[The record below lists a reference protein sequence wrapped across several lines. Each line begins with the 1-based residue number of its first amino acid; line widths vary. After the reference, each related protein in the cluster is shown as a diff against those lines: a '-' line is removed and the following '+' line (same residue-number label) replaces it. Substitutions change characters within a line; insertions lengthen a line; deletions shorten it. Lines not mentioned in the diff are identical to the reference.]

1 MCLLVHCRLGLVWIL
16 FTKASHSESIAMTNN
31 EILHADLLDILFENR
46 NKAYGA
52 YALRKNY
59 NHRLQWALG
68 ISLSLVFLLLIIQNY
83 GTVETISKG
92 PRPDLTLTPVNLS
105 QPKAPDPPKPKAE
118 PSRKQIVYTDQIKI
132 DPRETEMPD
141 HNEMITA
148 DISDKTVEGKA
159 STDTVQ
165 TKDQNTKETEGDKK
179 SNDKEEVHP
188 TNFDAQFPGGKE
200 AFAKF
205 LTKYLVTPGELEA
218 GERKTVLVRFMVDAD
233 GTISKTEVLQSDGED
248 YSREVKRVLA
258 KMPKW
263 IPAMQNGTKVAT
275 WFTQPVSF
283 IGVE

>member
-1 MCLLVHCRLGLVWIL
+1 
-16 FTKASHSESIAMTNN
+16 MTNN

-59 NHRLQWALG
+59 KHHLKWALG
-68 ISLSLVFLLLIIQNY
+68 ISLSFVFLLLILQNY
-83 GTVETISKG
+83 GAVETISKDQ
-92 PRPDLTLTPVNLS
+92 RPDVTLTSVDL
-105 QPKAPDPPKPKAE
+105 QKPKTPDPPKPTPQPKA
-118 PSRKQIVYTDQIKI
+118 RQRVYTDQIKI
-132 DPRETEMPD
+132 DPVTTEMPD
-141 HNEMITA
+141 KTQLDESL
-148 DISDKTVEGKA
+148 ISTKNVDGVIPKDLSETENDSGNGKETSETVTKQEKTVILSE
-159 STDTVQ
+159 S
-165 TKDQNTKETEGDKK
+165 
-179 SNDKEEVHP
+179 
-188 TNFDAQFPGGKE
+188 DAQFPGGKE

-218 GERKTVLVRFMVDAD
+218 GEKKTVLVRFMVDAD